1 MKILIIDSTIH
12 IIKLISCILNRV
24 YFALQ
29 FIRTYI
35 LVYYKYVKEYEQIS
49 YWKLFPILRKQ

>member
-1 MKILIIDSTIH
+1 MKISITDSMTH
-12 IIKLISCILNRV
+12 IVKLISCILNRV

-35 LVYYKYVKEYEQIS
+35 HVYYKYVMEHEQIS
-49 YWKLFPILRKQ
+49 Y

>member
-1 MKILIIDSTIH
+1 MKILIIDSTTH

-35 LVYYKYVKEYEQIS
+35 RVCYKCVMEYEQIS
-49 YWKLFPILRKQ
+49 Y